1 MCTVKPAGFTQLG
14 FVTWQIVKYLPYLFV
29 SAAASVANPHDE
41 VSSQVLAIPKVWQS
55 VVLARGQWGALRQRP
70 LCWACRMP

>member
-1 MCTVKPAGFTQLG
+1 MKCAGFTQLG
-14 FVTWQIVKYLPYLFV
+14 FVTWQTVKYLPYPFV
-29 SAAASVANPHDE
+29 SPAASVANPHDE

-55 VVLARGQWGALRQRP
+55 VVLARGQWGGLRQRP